1 MNSLFI
7 LLSKHVF
14 GGWTFWSLW
23 KAFLVLS
30 LLISLLLVVQLL
42 IKFGPLQWKFR
53 RELLQNSPP
62 YFVSCL
68 MLIKATGVI
77 KLFCDYSNLTW
88 HQLNN
93 IPSCPLT
100 SITKGPHWAIA
111 RKFPDSIQA
120 DMNFRHCLSQ
130 FCFDEQWLRV
140 VREYWL
146 TAPDSLMHM
155 QKSVAALLSH
165 FWMKERNLVCFYVN
179 LRYLHLR
186 TLLPLSWSFYWI
198 NAAGFTW
205 T

>member
-7 LLSKHVF
+7 LPSKHVF

-30 LLISLLLVVQLL
+30 LLISLILVVQLL
-42 IKFGPLQWKFR
+42 IKFGPLQGKFR

-111 RKFPDSIQA
+111 RNFPDSIQA
-120 DMNFRHCLSQ
+120 DMNFRHCLSP
-130 FCFDEQWLRV
+130 FCFDEQV
-140 VREYWL
+140 VTSCKGILINGPWFTCAHAEVGGGTSFAL
-146 TAPDSLMHM
+146 LNEGKKFGVLLL
-155 QKSVAALLSH
+155 QLAALASS
-165 FWMKERNLVCFYVN
+165 NVVA
-179 LRYLHLR
+179 
-186 TLLPLSWSFYWI
+186 TLLQFLLH
-198 NAAGFTW
+198 
-205 T
+205 